1 MYIEKPE
8 MESSREGEPIDDFS
22 IPEWLKNVDGLNHA
36 EAAAIR
42 REFEGIA
49 EDARAKRGRFS
60 AQFSD
65 SDGWEDEFG
74 DKGMEFDPDSFY
86 VN

>member
-36 EAAAIR
+36 EMAAVR
-42 REFEGIA
+42 REFESIA
-49 EDARAKRGRFS
+49 ENARAKRERFS
-60 AQFSD
+60 AQFAD
-65 SDGWEDEFG
+65 KDGSEEIFSK
-74 DKGMEFDPDSFY
+74 DKLPS
-86 VN
+86 